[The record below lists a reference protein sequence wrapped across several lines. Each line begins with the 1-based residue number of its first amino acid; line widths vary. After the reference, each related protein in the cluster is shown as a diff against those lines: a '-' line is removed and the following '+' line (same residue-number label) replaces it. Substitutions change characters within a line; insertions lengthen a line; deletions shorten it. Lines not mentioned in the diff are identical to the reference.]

1 MNNHSALV
9 TAIAA
14 NIAGMKKEM
23 KKKPYAAP
31 AEEKPV
37 TAPASISD
45 CCIAASRVAGP

>member
-9 TAIAA
+9 IVIPA

-23 KKKPYAAP
+23 EKKPYAAP

-45 CCIAASRVAGP
+45 CFIAASRAAGP